1 MSLPPILDLGDMP
14 APVTVTA
21 DLHLTAMRPETL
33 DAFLPFLE
41 DVRKRGGTLI
51 LLGDLFDWWMGP
63 AQTKDP
69 FAAQVLDGLRET
81 AGAGVRLAFVAG
93 NRDFV
98 FAGAEGL
105 DIEIWPDVVRAR
117 WGDKKV
123 VLSHGDL
130 LCTADLAYL
139 AMRKIIRTT
148 PMRWFGLSLPPPL
161 RRKLAHGMRR
171 ASGKAQKVDPRKH
184 LGIDYGEA
192 RRWLEGYDADLLV
205 LGHVHQGVHHRLEG
219 VRPRDVYVLK
229 DWDSKGN
236 CVCFDE
242 RGIRLVSA

>member
-1 MSLPPILDLGDMP
+1 MKLPPILDLGEMP

-21 DLHLTAMRPETL
+21 DLHLTPLRPETL
-33 DAFLPFLE
+33 HAFRVFLE
-41 DVRKRGGTLI
+41 EVRTRGGTLI

-69 FAAQVLDGLRET
+69 FGAEVIEALRQT
-81 AGAGVRLAFVAG
+81 AHAGVRLAFVAG

-98 FAGAEGL
+98 FAGADGL

-117 WGDKKV
+117 WGDKTV

-139 AMRKIIRTT
+139 AMRKIIRTKS
-148 PMRWFGLSLPPPL
+148 MRLFGLSLPPSV

-219 VRPRDVYVLK
+219 ERPRDVYVLK
-229 DWDSKGN
+229 DWDEAGN
-236 CVCFDE
+236 CVRFDE
-242 RGIRLVSA
+242 DGIRLVPA